1 MPLSSAGSD
10 KLAYDLHMKGNIMK
24 KMLFVYN
31 PRSGKGL
38 IKYNLYD
45 IINLFTSNGYQVTT
59 YPTQTPMDGY
69 RMITETA
76 SNYDLV
82 TVSGG
87 DGTLSEAV
95 HALMEL
101 PKKIPLGYIP
111 SGSTNDFASSMSI
124 SKNML
129 EAAKGIING
138 VYFEYDVG
146 KFNDN
151 YFVYI
156 AAFGM
161 FTDVTYETSQD
172 VKKIFGHAAY
182 VVEALRRLP
191 NYKGIEMTVEHDGI
205 VEHGSFLLG
214 IVSNSKSIGGMKFLV
229 DENVYFDDG
238 LFEVS
243 LVRTPT
249 SPIALQQAINDALIN
264 KLSPKNY
271 LTFKTAQVTFKTEE
285 PVSWTLDGEA
295 GGAFT
300 ETTITNCRRAIQLMI
315 PPNDST
321 DQQKEINELHRLKAL
336 QDSRHLFE
344 DQTDIEN

>member
-1 MPLSSAGSD
+1 
-10 KLAYDLHMKGNIMK
+10 MK

-45 IINLFTSNGYQVTT
+45 IINLFTENGYRVTV
-59 YPTQTPMDGY
+59 YPTQSRMDGY
-69 RMITETA
+69 RVIADTA
-76 SNYDLV
+76 LKYDIV

-95 HALMEL
+95 RALMEL
-101 PKKIPLGYIP
+101 PEKIPLGYIP
-111 SGSTNDFASSMSI
+111 SGSTNDFATSMNI

-129 EAAKGIING
+129 EAARGIVNG

-146 KFNDN
+146 RFNNDN

-161 FTDVTYETSQD
+161 FTDVSYETPQD
-172 VKKIFGHAAY
+172 VKKVFGHAAY
-182 VVEALRRLP
+182 VVEGLRRLP
-191 NYKGIEMTVEHDGI
+191 NYKGIDMVIEHDGI
-205 VEHGSFLLG
+205 TERGSFILG

-249 SPIALQQAINDALIN
+249 SPIALQQAINDALVN

-271 LTFKTAQVTFKTEE
+271 LTFKTNQVTFKTEE
-285 PVSWTLDGEA
+285 PLPWTIDGES
-295 GGAFT
+295 GGSFS
-300 ETTITNCRRAIQLMI
+300 TTKITNCRRAIRLMI
-315 PPNDST
+315 RPNDST
-321 DQQKEINELHRLKAL
+321 DLQREIDELNRLKAL
-336 QDSRHLFE
+336 RDSSHLFE

>member
-1 MPLSSAGSD
+1 
-10 KLAYDLHMKGNIMK
+10 MK
-24 KMLFVYN
+24 KMLLVYN

-45 IINLFTSNGYQVTT
+45 IINLFTANGYQVTA
-59 YPTQTPMDGY
+59 YPTQKPLDGH
-69 RMITETA
+69 RVISETA
-76 SNYDLV
+76 MKYDIV

-101 PKKIPLGYIP
+101 PEKIPLGYIP
-111 SGSTNDFASSMSI
+111 SGSTNDFASSMHI

-129 EAAKGIING
+129 EAAQGIING

-146 KFNDN
+146 KFNN
-151 YFVYI
+151 LYFVYI

-161 FTDVTYETSQD
+161 FTDVSYETSQD
-172 VKKIFGHAAY
+172 AKKLFGHAAY
-182 VVEALRRLP
+182 VVEGLRRLP
-191 NYKGIEMTVEHDGI
+191 SYKGIDMIIEHDGI
-205 VEHGSFLLG
+205 TERGSFILG
-214 IVSNSKSIGGMKFLV
+214 IVSNSKSIGGMRFLV

-243 LVRTPT
+243 LVRTPA
-249 SPIALQQAINDALIN
+249 SPIALQQAINDALTN

-271 LTFKTAQVTFKTEE
+271 LTFKTAQVTFRTEE
-285 PVSWTLDGEA
+285 PLPWTVDGEA
-295 GGAFT
+295 GGSFT
-300 ETTITNCRRAIQLMI
+300 TTKITNCRRAIKLVI
-315 PPNDST
+315 RPNDST
-321 DQQKEINELHRLKAL
+321 DQQREIDELNRLKAL
-336 QDSRHLFE
+336 RDNSHLFE

>member
-1 MPLSSAGSD
+1 
-10 KLAYDLHMKGNIMK
+10 MK

-45 IINLFTSNGYQVTT
+45 IINLFTSNGYQVTA

-69 RMITETA
+69 RIISETA
-76 SNYDLV
+76 QEYDIV

-101 PKKIPLGYIP
+101 PGKIPLGYIP

-129 EAAKGIING
+129 EATQGIING
-138 VYFEYDVG
+138 VFFEYDIG
-146 KFNDN
+146 KFNDS

-172 VKKIFGHAAY
+172 VKKLFGHAAY
-182 VVEALRRLP
+182 VVEGLRRLP

-205 VEHGSFLLG
+205 TEHGSFILG

-229 DENVYFDDG
+229 DEHVYFDDG

-249 SPIALQQAINDALIN
+249 SPIALQQAINDALTN

-271 LTFKTAQVTFKTEE
+271 LTFKTAQVTFTTEE
-285 PVSWTLDGEA
+285 PVTWTLDGEM
-295 GGAFT
+295 GGTFKT
-300 ETTITNCRRAIQLMI
+300 TTITNCRRAINLVI
-315 PPNDST
+315 RPNDST
-321 DQQKEINELHRLKAL
+321 DMQKEIDELRRLKAL
-336 QDSRHLFE
+336 RDNSLLFE
-344 DQTDIEN
+344 DQTDIEK